1 MELHRIDSNG
11 TIKYVLLDKHM
22 RMVQSVNRYLEYLH
36 VCGRAEN
43 TIKAYGHDLKA
54 FFEFLE
60 CRGLSYRDI
69 NVHIMRDYVE
79 HLRSTNRDIPELYV
93 TSARTGSTIN
103 RMIGTAYHFYCHLSA
118 IDDTDNPIPESLS
131 LNIEGVFKERKIN
144 FKTVS
149 EESGVS
155 KATLYK
161 NSKLRKRIESLRAVC
176 VDREEQRKTEGTR
189 LSQEETLRAQIT
201 TLKEEKKM
209 LIEQLVEMDKVK
221 QENQHLKKLLA
232 SRKLE

>member
-1 MELHRIDSNG
+1 MASKMNRNVEGLARHAEQKRLHAEE
-11 TIKYVLLDKHM
+11 KA
-22 RMVQSVNRYLEYLH
+22 NR
-36 VCGRAEN
+36 
-43 TIKAYGHDLKA
+43 
-54 FFEFLE
+54 
-60 CRGLSYRDI
+60 
-69 NVHIMRDYVE
+69 
-79 HLRSTNRDIPELYV
+79 
-93 TSARTGSTIN
+93 
-103 RMIGTAYHFYCHLSA
+103 A
-118 IDDTDNPIPESLS
+118 IDVL
-131 LNIEGVFKERKIN
+131 KQKHRKIN

-161 NSKLRKRIESLRAVC
+161 NSKLRKRIESLRDVC
-176 VDREEQRKTEGTR
+176 VDREEQRKTEGTG

>member
-11 TIKYVLLDKHM
+11 TNKYVLLDKHM

-54 FFEFLE
+54 FLEFLE

-93 TSARTGSTIN
+93 ASARTGSTIN
-103 RMIGTAYHFYCHLSA
+103 RMIGTVYQSYCHLSA
-118 IDDTDNPIPESLS
+118 IDDVDNPIPESLS
-131 LNIEGVFKERKIN
+131 LNIEGVFKEMLYHTRTSTRTRRSIFRVK
-144 FKTVS
+144 
-149 EESGVS
+149 ES
-155 KATLYK
+155 AF
-161 NSKLRKRIESLRAVC
+161 RVC
-176 VDREEQRKTEGTR
+176 Q
-189 LSQEETLRAQIT
+189 TLRASVPPCGLCPPRSLSVGYRTIRT
-201 TLKEEKKM
+201 
-209 LIEQLVEMDKVK
+209 V
-221 QENQHLKKLLA
+221 
-232 SRKLE
+232 

>member
-1 MELHRIDSNG
+1 MASKMNRNVEGLARHAEQKRLHAEE
-11 TIKYVLLDKHM
+11 KA
-22 RMVQSVNRYLEYLH
+22 NR
-36 VCGRAEN
+36 
-43 TIKAYGHDLKA
+43 
-54 FFEFLE
+54 
-60 CRGLSYRDI
+60 
-69 NVHIMRDYVE
+69 
-79 HLRSTNRDIPELYV
+79 
-93 TSARTGSTIN
+93 
-103 RMIGTAYHFYCHLSA
+103 A
-118 IDDTDNPIPESLS
+118 IDVL
-131 LNIEGVFKERKIN
+131 KQKHRKIN